1 MTFKIPFF
9 VTETINTLQINGYE
23 AYMVGGCVR
32 DILMGIP
39 PHDYDVTTNALPNQ
53 VKELFDRTADTGI
66 KHGTVTVIWD
76 KNTVEVTTYRTES
89 EYTDN
94 RHPDCVSFV
103 TNLKE
108 DLSRRDFT
116 VNAICYNEKSGF
128 TDLFG
133 GISDINN
140 KILKAVGDA
149 NKRFTED
156 ALRIL
161 RLFRFACT
169 LNFKIDKNTYEAA
182 LGCLPLIKNV
192 SIERI
197 ADELKKAC
205 LGDNFKALEQFINSG
220 GLECLGITSSEK
232 LDKISDLSKNID
244 LRLFALLSLCDCDAC
259 DVAKKLKLSNSSKN
273 TIASLKYLTT
283 NPPPKSKSDIKR
295 ILARFDYN
303 VFISYLEYLSV
314 IKNIPTE
321 EVRLITQEILNNKE
335 PYKISQLAIGGNEVT
350 KLGFTERKVGEAL
363 NFLLESVI
371 DNPNYN
377 KKETLI
383 EFLKNYRN

>member
-9 VTETINTLQINGYE
+9 VTETINTLQKNGYE

-32 DILMGIP
+32 DILMGNT

-94 RHPDCVSFV
+94 RHPDCVTFV

-108 DLSRRDFT
+108 DLTRRDFT
-116 VNAICYNEKSGF
+116 VNAICYNKKSGF

-149 NKRFTED
+149 NIRFTED

-182 LGCLPLIKNV
+182 LCCLPLIKNV

-220 GLECLGITSSEK
+220 GLECLDITSCEE

-244 LRLFALLSLCDCDAC
+244 LRLFALLSLCDCDVC
-259 DVAKKLKLSNSSKN
+259 DIAKKLKLSNLSKN
-273 TIASLKYLTT
+273 TISSLKYLTT

-303 VFISYLEYLSV
+303 VFISYLEYLAV

-321 EVRLITQEILNNKE
+321 EVRLITEEILNNKE

>member
-9 VTETINTLQINGYE
+9 VTETINTLQKNGYE

-66 KHGTVTVIWD
+66 KHGTITVIWD

-89 EYTDN
+89 NYTDN

-103 TNLKE
+103 SNLKE

-197 ADELKKAC
+197 AEELKKAC

-220 GLECLGITSSEK
+220 GLECLGITSCEE
-232 LDKISDLSKNID
+232 LDKISGLSKNID
-244 LRLFALLSLCDCDAC
+244 LRLFALLSLCDCDAD
-259 DVAKKLKLSNSSKN
+259 DVAKKLKLSNLSKN
-273 TIASLKYLTT
+273 TIASLKHLTT
-283 NPPPKSKSDIKR
+283 NPLPKSKSDIKK

-303 VFISYLEYLSV
+303 IFILYLEYLSV
-314 IKNIPTE
+314 IKNIPTDE
-321 EVRLITQEILNNKE
+321 ARLITEEILNNKE
-335 PYKISQLAIGGNEVT
+335 PYKISQLAIGGNEVI
-350 KLGFTERKVGEAL
+350 KLGFADKTVGEAL

-371 DNPNYN
+371 ENPNFN